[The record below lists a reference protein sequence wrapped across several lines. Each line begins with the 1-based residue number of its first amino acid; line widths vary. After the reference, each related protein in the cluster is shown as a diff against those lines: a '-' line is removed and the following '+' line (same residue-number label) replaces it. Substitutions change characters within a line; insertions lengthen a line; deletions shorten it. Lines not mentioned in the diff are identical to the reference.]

1 MKVAV
6 IASAAVLAAGG
17 GSLET
22 LSGSARV
29 VERDGQLV
37 LRTGILAR
45 CNEGRCAWTATVV
58 ARGRGVG
65 RAGGTVAAGAP
76 RQLRVPLRRVRPGR
90 VRVVIDARLTPPDGE
105 AVRLTRSTY
114 VRVPR

>member
-1 MKVAV
+1 M
-6 IASAAVLAAGG
+6 ASAAVLAAGG

-29 VERDGQLV
+29 VERDGRLV
-37 LRTGILAR
+37 LRTGIAAR
-45 CNEGRCAWTATVV
+45 CNEGRCAWAATVV
-58 ARGRGVG
+58 VRGRRVG
-65 RAGGTVAAGAP
+65 RATGTVAAGAP

-90 VRVVIDARLTPPDGE
+90 VRVVIDAKLTPPEGE
-105 AVRLTRSTY
+105 AIRLARSAY